1 MHAGPTLNEDLRP
14 DESLA
19 LRFASDMESLVA
31 ARDRVRSHL
40 EERGVDEGAIYAA
53 DLALEE
59 LAGNTLRYGYDEV
72 GAGSLRIGVGI
83 DRTSVH
89 VSISD
94 DARPFDPTR
103 YPEPDP
109 PRSLAST
116 PIGGRGISMV
126 RRSVRAMRYRREG
139 RGNRIDVE
147 IPRTEA
153 GI

>member
-19 LRFASDMESLVA
+19 LRFASDLESLVA

-40 EERGVDEGAIYAA
+40 EQRGVDEAAVYAA

-94 DARPFDPTR
+94 DARPFDPIRWPTR
-103 YPEPDP
+103 PSRRFNFP
-109 PRSLAST
+109 L
-116 PIGGRGISMV
+116 
-126 RRSVRAMRYRREG
+126 RRSGSSAHVQTPNHRVRSA
-139 RGNRIDVE
+139 
-147 IPRTEA
+147 A
-153 GI
+153 